1 MWSTKRDSLIILAIL
16 LCACSTTHYVGEE
29 KPAVDELTLVAP
41 YSRIDCLVPN
51 SNYFYHDSL
60 SALSESLIVKAIER
74 LDLPIRQTVSVV
86 GRTNQETLDRD
97 YEWLKKL
104 SPYDDLAKKRLPS
117 AMQAFLS
124 TQPCRY
130 ALMVYS
136 EGFVWSRRIALEED
150 QRRYE
155 SNIWLLIADV
165 RTGRLVYFNRSTP
178 EEADPLNEKDITRR
192 IGYLLKEFKG
202 E

>member
-1 MWSTKRDSLIILAIL
+1 M
-16 LCACSTTHYVGEE
+16 
-29 KPAVDELTLVAP
+29 LVEP
-41 YSRIDCLVPN
+41 YCRIDCLVPY
-51 SNYFYHDSL
+51 SNFFYHDSL
-60 SALSESLIVKAIER
+60 SALSETLILKGIEQQN
-74 LDLPIRQTVSVV
+74 LPIKKTVTVV
-86 GRTNQETLDRD
+86 GRSNQEDLDRD

-104 SPYDDLAKKRLPS
+104 SPYDDLTKKRLPS

-136 EGFVWSRRIALEED
+136 EGFVWSRRITLEED

-155 SNIWLLIADV
+155 SNIWLLVADV

-178 EEADPLNEKDITRR
+178 EEADPLNERDVTRR
-192 IGYLLKEFKG
+192 MTYLLKELKG

>member
-1 MWSTKRDSLIILAIL
+1 MNSLSAIL
-16 LCACSTTHYVGEE
+16 
-29 KPAVDELTLVAP
+29 KK
-41 YSRIDCLVPN
+41 
-51 SNYFYHDSL
+51 F
-60 SALSESLIVKAIER
+60 SALSETLILKGIEQQN
-74 LDLPIRQTVSVV
+74 LPIKKTVTVV
-86 GRTNQETLDRD
+86 GRSNQEDLDHD

-104 SPYDDLAKKRLPS
+104 SPYDDLTKKRLPS

-136 EGFVWSRRIALEED
+136 EGFVWSRRITLEED

-155 SNIWLLIADV
+155 SNIWLLVADV

-178 EEADPLNEKDITRR
+178 EEADPLSERDITRR
-192 IGYLLKEFKG
+192 MTYLLKELKG

>member
-1 MWSTKRDSLIILAIL
+1 
-16 LCACSTTHYVGEE
+16 
-29 KPAVDELTLVAP
+29 VAP
-41 YSRIDCLVPN
+41 YSRIDCLVPY
-51 SNYFYHDSL
+51 SNFFYSDSL
-60 SALSESLIVKAIER
+60 SALSEQLIIKAIEQQN
-74 LDLPIRQTVSVV
+74 LPVKKVVSVV
-86 GRTNQETLDRD
+86 GRSNQEDLDRD

-104 SPYDDLAKKRLPS
+104 SPYDDLTKKRLPA
-117 AMQAFLS
+117 AMQAFLA

-136 EGFVWSRRIALEED
+136 EGFVWSRRITLEED
-150 QRRYE
+150 QLRYE
-155 SNIWLLIADV
+155 SKIWLLVADV
-165 RTGRLVYFNRSTP
+165 RTGRLVYFNKSTP